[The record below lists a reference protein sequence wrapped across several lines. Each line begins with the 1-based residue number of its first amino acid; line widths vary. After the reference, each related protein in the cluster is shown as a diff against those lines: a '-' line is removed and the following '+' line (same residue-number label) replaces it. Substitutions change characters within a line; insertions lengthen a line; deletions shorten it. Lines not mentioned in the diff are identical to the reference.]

1 MTTVQTPEPTT
12 NTMTDTDTLAVHV
25 RDLSHTYKPV
35 RKRKSSRRHAPP
47 PPQDAALD
55 QVDLDVKPG
64 EIFALLGPNGSG
76 KSTLLRILAT
86 VLSPRDNAGTATVF
100 GSDIIND
107 PQAVRQ
113 HLGVVFQHPALD
125 LKLTAHENL
134 SVHAKLYGR
143 FGPTLDAD
151 IKQALDQLGMADH
164 LHDHVESFS
173 GGMRRRVEIA
183 KALLTR
189 PRLLLM
195 DEASA
200 GLDIAIQRDIWTDL
214 RRLVADTGL
223 TVLLTTHLMDEAEQ
237 ADRVAVM
244 AKGKIVAIDTPDT
257 LVAKI
262 GGQVLEIT
270 PANGT
275 APEHLCTQVK
285 DTLGDRLANSEPT
298 VSQGRVHLEHPDA
311 PAMIATLSEQLGEH
325 ATSFRL
331 GRPTLADAYLKL
343 TGQTLDAKH
352 DSLSG
357 SMPGAT

>member
-1 MTTVQTPEPTT
+1 MTTLQTDEPMT
-12 NTMTDTDTLAVHV
+12 NTTKAAAVQV
-25 RDLSHTYKPV
+25 RGLSHTYKPA
-35 RKRKSSRRHAPP
+35 RKRKPSRRKHAP

-86 VLSPRDNAGTATVF
+86 VQSPRDNAGTATVF
-100 GSDIIND
+100 GSDIID
-107 PQAVRQ
+107 DAQAVRQ

-125 LKLTAHENL
+125 LKLTAYENL

-151 IKQALDQLGMADH
+151 IKQALNQLGMADH

-214 RRLVADTGL
+214 RKLVADTGL

-244 AKGKIVAIDTPDT
+244 AQGKVVAVDTPDK

-275 APEHLCTQVK
+275 PAEQLCKSVK
-285 DTLGDRLANSEPT
+285 DALGDRLAGIEP
-298 VSQGRVHLEHPDA
+298 VAIHGRVHLEHPEA
-311 PAMIATLSEQLGEH
+311 PSMIATLSAELGEQ

-331 GRPTLADAYLKL
+331 GRPTLADSYLKL
-343 TGQTLDAKH
+343 TGQ
-352 DSLSG
+352 SLS
-357 SMPGAT
+357 A